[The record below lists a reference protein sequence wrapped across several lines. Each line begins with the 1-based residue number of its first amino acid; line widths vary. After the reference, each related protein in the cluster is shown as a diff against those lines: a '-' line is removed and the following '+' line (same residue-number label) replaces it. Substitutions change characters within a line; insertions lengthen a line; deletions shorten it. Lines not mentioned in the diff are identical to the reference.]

1 MNQASVSDQPP
12 VSIVVPVLNE
22 ASRIEEC
29 LTRIVRDFAGCEL
42 VVVDGGS
49 TDGTVERAARLARVV
64 HCRPGRGP
72 QLNAGAAA
80 TSGEI
85 IWFLHADTRIDP
97 GALGQ
102 IRGAVADPAV
112 VGGGLSIRFDRASP
126 ALGYLA
132 WSSNQRARRL
142 GHIFGD
148 QAMFVRRTVFDRL
161 GGFPDIPLMEDFD
174 LSRRLRR
181 RGRLVLLDA
190 TSTASARRFETHG
203 TWRMIAFMQ
212 YLKLLFVAG
221 ADPHRIAARYQA
233 GPGLWLPAAGADR
246 SNDRGFPSSP
256 SSIANLTR
264 RPR

>member
-1 MNQASVSDQPP
+1 MNQVSVLYPPP
-12 VSIVVPVLNE
+12 VSIVVPVLDE
-22 ASRIEEC
+22 AGRIEAC
-29 LTRIVRDFAGCEL
+29 LARIVRDFGGCEL

-49 TDGTVERAARLARVV
+49 TDGTVERAAPLARVV
-64 HCRPGRGP
+64 HSRPGRGP

-80 TSGEI
+80 TKGEI

-97 GALGQ
+97 AALGQ
-102 IRGAVADPAV
+102 IRSAVADPEV

-161 GGFPDIPLMEDFD
+161 GGFADIPLMEDFD

-190 TSTASARRFETHG
+190 TSTASARRFETYG

-221 ADPHRIAARYQA
+221 AEPHRIAARYRA
-233 GPGLWLPAAGADR
+233 GPGLRLPSAGADR
-246 SNDRGFPSSP
+246 SNARGCPPFP
-256 SSIANLTR
+256 SSIANLER
-264 RPR
+264 SPR

>member
-1 MNQASVSDQPP
+1 MPHPP
-12 VSIVVPVLNE
+12 SVSIVVPVLNE
-22 ASRIEEC
+22 ATRIEQC
-29 LTRIVRDFAGCEL
+29 LARIHRDFASCEL

-49 TDGTVERAARLARVV
+49 TDGTVERASHLARVV
-64 HCRPGRGP
+64 HSRRGRGP
-72 QLNAGAAA
+72 QLNTGAAV
-80 TSGEI
+80 TSGDI
-85 IWFLHADTRIDP
+85 LWFLHADTRIDP
-97 GALGQ
+97 AALGQ
-102 IRGAVADPAV
+102 IRAAMADPGV

-132 WSSNQRARRL
+132 WSSIQRARRL

-161 GGFPDIPLMEDFD
+161 GGFADIPLMEDFD
-174 LSRRLRR
+174 LSRRLRG
-181 RGRLVLLDA
+181 RGRLVVLDA

-221 ADPHRIAARYQA
+221 ADPHRIASRYQA
-233 GPGLWLPAAGADR
+233 GPGLWLPPAGAGRHEDP
-246 SNDRGFPSSP
+246 GCPPSP
-256 SSIANLTR
+256 SGIANLTR